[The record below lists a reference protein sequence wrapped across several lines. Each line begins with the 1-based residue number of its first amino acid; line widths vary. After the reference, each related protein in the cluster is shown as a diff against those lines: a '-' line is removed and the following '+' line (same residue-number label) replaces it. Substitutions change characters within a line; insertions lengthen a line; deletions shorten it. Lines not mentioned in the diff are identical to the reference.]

1 MASRR
6 QVLGAASSLASAFA
20 LNSMWAGRANAGS
33 QNQTGTPLADGPP
46 EVIFYNGR
54 FTTLDRANP
63 EAGAVAVKAGKFV
76 AVGSDREVLRLA
88 GPNTRLVDLKKK
100 GVLPG
105 LYDNHTHV
113 VRGGLNYNMELRWD
127 GVRSLADAME
137 MLRRQV
143 ANTPA
148 PQWVRVVGGFTE
160 HQFIEKRLPTIEE
173 INAVAPDT
181 PVFLLHLY
189 DRALLNAAALR
200 VVGYTRDTPDPEG
213 GQIIRD
219 SNGNPTGLLLAKPN
233 ATILYSTLAKGPK
246 LPFDYQLNSTRHF
259 MRELNRLGVT
269 GVIDAGGGYQ
279 NYPDDYAV
287 IQKLADDNQLT
298 VRLAY
303 NLFTQKPKHEKE
315 DFLNWTSSVKYK
327 QGDDYFRHNGAGEML
342 VFSAA
347 DFEDF
352 RQPRPEMAPEM
363 EGDLEGVVRILA
375 QNRWPWRMHATYDET
390 ISRSLDVFEKVNKDT
405 PLAGLNWFFDHA
417 ETISE
422 KSMDRIAALGGGV
435 AVQHRMA
442 YQGEYFV
449 ERYGAAAAEATP
461 PVKRMLERG
470 LKVSAGTDAT
480 RVASYNP
487 WVSLSWL
494 VTGKTVGGLQITPQR
509 NLLDREQALRM
520 WTENVTWFS
529 NEEGRKGRIQV
540 GQLAD
545 LVVPDR
551 DFFAC
556 PESDIAD
563 TTALLT
569 MVGGKVVW
577 GAGPFAP
584 HDEGSVPPAMPDWS
598 PARTFGGYAG
608 WADKK
613 EGAPLQKV
621 MRNAAMSCGCA
632 NNCNVHGHSHATAW
646 SSKLPVGD
654 LKSFWG
660 ALGCACWAV

>member
-1 MASRR
+1 MSSSDPQRR
-6 QVLGAASSLASAFA
+6 HFLGALGALAATSLAPASTMANT
-20 LNSMWAGRANAGS
+20 LNS
-33 QNQTGTPLADGPP
+33 TPDL
-46 EVIFYNGR
+46 ILRNGR

-63 EAGAVAVKAGKFV
+63 TADAVAIKDGRFTR
-76 AVGSDREVLRLA
+76 VGRAEDVLPLA
-88 GPNTRLVDLKKK
+88 GSHTRVIDLHGKR
-100 GVLPG
+100 VLPG
-105 LYDNHTHV
+105 LIDNHLHII
-113 VRGGLNYNMELRWD
+113 RGGLNYNMELRWD
-127 GVRSLADAME
+127 GVRSLADAMS
-137 MLRRQV
+137 MLKRQV
-143 ANTPA
+143 AITPA

-160 HQFIEKRLPTIEE
+160 HQFAEKRLPTIAEL
-173 INAVAPDT
+173 NAVAPDT
-181 PVFLLHLY
+181 PVFILHLY
-189 DRALLNAAALR
+189 DRALLNGAALR
-200 VVGYTRDTPDPEG
+200 AVGYTKDTPAPPG
-213 GQIIRD
+213 GEIVRD
-219 SNGNPTGLLLAKPN
+219 SAGNPTGLLLAKPN
-233 ATILYSTLAKGPK
+233 AAILYATLAKGPK

-269 GVIDAGGGYQ
+269 GAIDAGGGNQ
-279 NYPDDYAV
+279 NFPDDYEV
-287 IQKLADDNQLT
+287 IRKLHDDGKLT
-298 VRLAY
+298 IRLAY
-303 NLFTQKPKHEKE
+303 NLFTQKPKAEKE
-315 DFLNWTSSVKYK
+315 DFLNWTANSTYK

-352 RQPRPEMAPEM
+352 RQPRPDMAPEM
-363 EGDLEGVVRILA
+363 EGELEGVVRILA

-449 ERYGAAAAEATP
+449 ERYGAGAAEATP

-470 LKVSAGTDAT
+470 MKVSAGTDAT

-494 VTGKTVGGLQITPQR
+494 VTGKTVGGMQLYPQR
-509 NLLDREQALRM
+509 NCLDREGALRM

-529 NEEGRKGRIQV
+529 NEQGKKGRIEA

-556 PESDIAD
+556 AESEIAD

-569 MVGGKVVW
+569 MVGGKVVY
-577 GAGPFAP
+577 GAGPFAA
-584 HDEGSVPPAMPDWS
+584 HDEGTLPPAMPDWS

-608 WADKK
+608 WADTAGSA

-621 MRNAAMSCGCA
+621 MRNAAMSCACA
-632 NNCNVHGHSHATAW
+632 NDCNVHGHQHAAAW
-646 SSKLPVGD
+646 SSKLPIAD